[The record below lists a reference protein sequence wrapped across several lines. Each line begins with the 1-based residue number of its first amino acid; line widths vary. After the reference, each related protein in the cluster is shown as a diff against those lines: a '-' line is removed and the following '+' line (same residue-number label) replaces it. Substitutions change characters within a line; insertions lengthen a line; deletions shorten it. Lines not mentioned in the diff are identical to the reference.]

1 METNVVSRKSN
12 LVQIF
17 ESKITLDLIIPESK
31 QLNIMTR
38 ISFIFVG
45 QRFDVKRSLDENGSD
60 DAPKCKV
67 YKILEDNSS
76 DSNLDHIEL
85 NNDLL
90 GEQFSNE
97 FTKTWSESE
106 SFNSHSSV
114 QLSNKPFQLCVVQ
127 NFLQKIDYIPKLL
140 NEMLDCEWTNKQM
153 DLYEFHQTVDLNTAT
168 SMYLKE
174 FYQFLNKIVLPWIQQ
189 LTGLDLSHVS
199 ASCSMYNAGDHLL
212 VHDDLLGDRKIAYVF
227 YLSPWTDWTESMG
240 GALELFTCNEHI
252 QPIHPPVQKIFP
264 KNNQFV
270 FFKVSER
277 SFHQVGEVTNYDYPR
292 ITINGWFH
300 GPSKESQ
307 TSFPGRTKSP
317 DYVMEYLPP
326 TISDAINLDS
336 INDIYLQDN
345 CKKKIQKHIE
355 DKSEISLESFLKA
368 DIYQAILQHLTEI
381 DETQWIHQGPA
392 HYRNYDKISIDN
404 VTGPVKDIYDLLRS
418 NRWFSLLYDYTELDL
433 HGKNARSPSV
443 SVEFYRLTHGCYS
456 LLNDRSGFF
465 TDDSLDVILYFNSNP
480 NFGFI
485 TYINPDEDDGNGM
498 EESDDED
505 EKNSVLLTVHP
516 KDNALNIVY
525 RSGHTGR
532 FIKYVSKNR
541 FAANKYV
548 YIMVSSYKE

>member
-1 METNVVSRKSN
+1 
-12 LVQIF
+12 
-17 ESKITLDLIIPESK
+17 
-31 QLNIMTR
+31 MTR

-67 YKILEDNSS
+67 YKILENNSS
-76 DSNLDHIEL
+76 DSDLANIEL
-85 NNDLL
+85 NSILL
-90 GEQFSNE
+90 GEQISCE
-97 FTKTWSESE
+97 FTKSWLENE
-106 SFNSHSSV
+106 SFNSLDLV
-114 QLSNKPFQLCVVQ
+114 QLINKPFQLCVVQ
-127 NFLQKIDYIPKLL
+127 DFLQNIDHIPRLL

-153 DLYEFHQTVDLNTAT
+153 DLYEFHQTIDLNMAT
-168 SMYLKE
+168 SKYLKE
-174 FYQFLNKIVLPWIQQ
+174 FYAFLNKIVLPWIQQ

-199 ASCSMYNAGDHLL
+199 ASCSMYSAGDHLL

-227 YLSPWTDWTESMG
+227 YLSPWTAWNESMG
-240 GALELFTCNEHI
+240 GALELFTCNEYI

-270 FFKVSER
+270 FFKVSEK
-277 SFHQVGEVTNYDYPR
+277 SFHQVGEVTNFDYPR

-300 GPSKESQ
+300 GPSKENAA
-307 TSFPGRTKSP
+307 FAGRTKSP
-317 DYVMEYLPP
+317 EYPIEYLPP
-326 TISDAINLDS
+326 TINDAINLDS
-336 INDIYLQDN
+336 INAIYLQDN
-345 CKKKIQKHIE
+345 CKQNIQKHIE
-355 DKSEISLESFLKA
+355 DKSEISLESFLKF
-368 DIYQAILQHLTEI
+368 DNYQAILKHLTEF

-392 HYRNYDKISIDN
+392 HYRNYDKISIEN
-404 VTGPVKDIYDLLRS
+404 VNGPVKDFYDVLRS

-465 TDDSLDVILYFNSNP
+465 TDDSLDVIMYFNSNP

-485 TYINPDEDDGNGM
+485 TYINPDEDEEENDM
-498 EESDDED
+498 DESDDDD

-532 FIKYVSKNR
+532 FIKYISKNR
-541 FAANKYV
+541 FGKNRYV
-548 YIMVSSYKE
+548 YVMVASYKE